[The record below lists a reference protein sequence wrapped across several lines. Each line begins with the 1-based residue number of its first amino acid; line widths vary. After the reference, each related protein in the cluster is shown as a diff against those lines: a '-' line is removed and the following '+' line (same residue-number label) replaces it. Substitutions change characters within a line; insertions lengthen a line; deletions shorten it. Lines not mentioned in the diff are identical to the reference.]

1 MKKTRYILILFFS
14 LVLSIIFCTG
24 CSDRIKNDT
33 KEISVKMGTKLSDKL
48 KSTIKKHSHKKKTYN
63 AIMTEKNKE
72 SCFNKR

>member
-1 MKKTRYILILFFS
+1 
-14 LVLSIIFCTG
+14 
-24 CSDRIKNDT
+24 
-33 KEISVKMGTKLSDKL
+33 MGTKLSDKL